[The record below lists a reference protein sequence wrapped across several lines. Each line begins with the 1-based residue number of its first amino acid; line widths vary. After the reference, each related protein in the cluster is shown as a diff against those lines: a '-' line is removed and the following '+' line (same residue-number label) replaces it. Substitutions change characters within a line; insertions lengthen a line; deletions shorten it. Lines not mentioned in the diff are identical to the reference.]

1 MKNFQEKIINE
12 YNINI
17 GFYVINKKIF
27 KFLKKN
33 VRMEFDELI
42 NILLKKKQRIGL
54 YFIESS
60 NWKDVGQWDDY
71 NNLINEKNN

>member
-1 MKNFQEKIINE
+1 
-12 YNINI
+12 
-17 GFYVINKKIF
+17 
-27 KFLKKN
+27 
-33 VRMEFDELI
+33 MEFDELI

-60 NWKDVGQWDDY
+60 NWKDVGQWDNY